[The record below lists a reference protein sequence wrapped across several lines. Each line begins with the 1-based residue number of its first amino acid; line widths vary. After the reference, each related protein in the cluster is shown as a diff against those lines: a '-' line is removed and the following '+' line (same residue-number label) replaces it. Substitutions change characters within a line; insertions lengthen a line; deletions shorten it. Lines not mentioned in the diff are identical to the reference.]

1 MKNNYTAT
9 NTDFPSPKKETIDF
23 LLNYSRKLSNL
34 ELNGLLSN
42 KSLKSKE
49 N

>member
-1 MKNNYTAT
+1 MKNNYVTK
-9 NTDFPSPKKETIDF
+9 NTDFTSPKKETIEF
-23 LLNYSRKLSNL
+23 LLNYSRKLSNY

-42 KSLKSKE
+42 KSLKAKE